1 MNFVEGIHKLSYLL
15 TYTQVHNYPFLIT
28 FWYNFV
34 SVYYIPGNNQ
44 FSPQYITIAADISVM
59 EAKSSAVRGL
69 RSCWVEDDD
78 INIDVWM
85 LQALA

>member
-1 MNFVEGIHKLSYLL
+1 M
-15 TYTQVHNYPFLIT
+15 
-28 FWYNFV
+28 